1 MAVCAGA
8 NRTNVSIALVA
19 NMSPGTSPD
28 CTNCDTLPILM
39 SFTIQSPA
47 PPDVPHFAIPKRR
60 ILNTSVCGRPV
71 ICADCVGR
79 IGTPVDIGR
88 MSRFACV
95 GTGASTTAARGGNA
109 NPIGGPRGGPKS
121 APTHPDV
128 AGGAPLGAPV

>member
-1 MAVCAGA
+1 MYVTTTTTSMAVCAGA

-39 SFTIQSPA
+39 SLQIQSAA
-47 PPDVPHFAIPKRR
+47 PPAVPAFEITKRP

-71 ICADCVGR
+71 ICADCVGK

-95 GTGASTTAARGGNA
+95 GSGASTTAARAWNGCIIGG
-109 NPIGGPRGGPKS
+109 PIGGAIIG
-121 APTHPDV
+121 
-128 AGGAPLGAPV
+128 